1 MTAKEYLSQ
10 AFSLDQRINCKL
22 EQVARLREL
31 AEKATQTISDMPG
44 SATRN
49 THRMEET
56 IVKMIDLENEINDD
70 IDKLIDIKR
79 EITHMIN
86 GLSNPEEQT
95 LLELRYLCFKTWE
108 QISVDTGYTL
118 QNLYKLHAKAL
129 KNLPYAPKV

>member
-1 MTAKEYLSQ
+1 MTTKEYLSQ

-22 EQVARLREL
+22 EQIARLREL
-31 AEKATQTISDMPG
+31 AEKATQTLSDMPG

-56 IVKMIDLENEINDD
+56 IIKMIDLENEINDD

-79 EITHMIN
+79 GITYLI
-86 GLSNPEEQT
+86 SVVTNPDEQI

-108 QISVDTGYTL
+108 QIAADTGYSI
-118 QNLYKLHAKAL
+118 QNVYKLHSRAL
-129 KNLPYAPKV
+129 KNLPYDRKE

>member
-22 EQVARLREL
+22 EQVGRLREL
-31 AEKATQTISDMPG
+31 AEKATQTLSDMPG

-49 THRMEET
+49 THRMEDT
-56 IVKMIDLENEINDD
+56 IVKMLTLENEINDD
-70 IDKLIDIKR
+70 IDKLIDIKS
-79 EITHMIN
+79 EITHMIKRVP
-86 GLSNPEEQT
+86 NPEEQT
-95 LLELRYLCFKTWE
+95 LLEWRYLCFKTWE

-129 KNLPYAPKV
+129 KNLPYDPKV

>member
-1 MTAKEYLSQ
+1 
-10 AFSLDQRINCKL
+10 
-22 EQVARLREL
+22 
-31 AEKATQTISDMPG
+31 
-44 SATRN
+44 
-49 THRMEET
+49 MEET

-118 QNLYKLHAKAL
+118 NNIYKLHAKAL